1 MNFCLSKFVCDREGV
16 NGRAATRSEKGK
28 AVMAKAILTSSANVA
43 PSTAGRPRTS
53 SILAGLAFV
62 FLSAVGVLGVD
73 WAEGPAM
80 VVGELIGIL
89 APVAFFALAGLI
101 IYRLYRRG
109 ATN

>member
-1 MNFCLSKFVCDREGV
+1 
-16 NGRAATRSEKGK
+16 
-28 AVMAKAILTSSANVA
+28 
-43 PSTAGRPRTS
+43 
-53 SILAGLAFV
+53 
-62 FLSAVGVLGVD
+62 
-73 WAEGPAM
+73 M